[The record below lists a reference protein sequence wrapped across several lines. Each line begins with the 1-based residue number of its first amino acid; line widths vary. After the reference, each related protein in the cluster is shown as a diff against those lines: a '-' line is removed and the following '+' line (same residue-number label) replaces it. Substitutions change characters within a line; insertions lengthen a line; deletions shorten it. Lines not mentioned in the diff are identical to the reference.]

1 MTSIALVIPS
11 CDRPDILQRAIGS
24 ARNQTRP
31 FNDIIVVNDGAQPV
45 PFSSGVRL
53 LSTLGGEGPSRA
65 RNFGVKMSSTD
76 YVCYLDD
83 DDELMPNYVEEQLRA
98 IEGHEFAFSRA
109 LFRYA
114 DGFETTD
121 PEPGNP
127 GPKRYYD
134 PDALLSQNIAPV
146 SSFIHTRRAFDLVG
160 GWDESL
166 QKMEDWDFWGRMYI
180 ACGTPGKADAV
191 TNIVHRGGGPSRGD
205 GSPFSYSMA
214 CMIRDVVEAR
224 LRKMGEAGE
233 FSLSSQYV
241 DKFRIPT
248 LGIVIIGSMND
259 LSKATRELR
268 GSGLHDFE
276 VTLVSDAP
284 VPEGARAVVPPLGAS
299 DTRAF
304 NLGLLM
310 TRTKYVWLTDRQ
322 EPRRLA
328 AQLKALEG
336 PGHIFAAG
344 APDSFV
350 ARRTVIEKVGGL
362 NESLPLDKARRDL
375 WSRASDV
382 FPVSVLPGRC

>member
-1 MTSIALVIPS
+1 MNIAIIIPTYS
-11 CDRPDILQRAIGS
+11 RPDLLGRAVKS
-24 ARNQTRP
+24 ALNQTVKVM
-31 FNDIIVVNDGAQPV
+31 DIIVVNDGPRAPNPV
-45 PFSSGVRL
+45 PGTRL
-53 LSTLGGEGPSRA
+53 LSTPGGRGPAYA
-65 RNFGVKMSSTD
+65 RNFGVKMSSAD
-76 YVCYLDD
+76 YICYLDD
-83 DDELMPNYVEEQLRA
+83 DDELLPNYVGEQLRA
-98 IEGHEFAFSRA
+98 IGSHEFSFSRA

-121 PEPGNP
+121 PEPNNP

-146 SSFIHTRRAFDLVG
+146 SSFIHTRKAFELVG

-180 ACGTPGKADAV
+180 ACGAPGKADAV
-191 TNIVHRGGGPSRGD
+191 TNVIHRGGGPSRGS

-214 CMIRDVVEAR
+214 CMLRDVVEAR

-241 DKFRIPT
+241 DKFRVPT

-259 LSKATRELR
+259 LSKVTRELS

-276 VTLVSDAP
+276 VTLVSDGPA
-284 VPEGARAVVPPLGAS
+284 PEGVRAVVPPPGAS
-299 DTRAF
+299 NTGAF

-310 TRTKYVWLTDRQ
+310 TRTKYVWLADRQ

-350 ARRTVIEKVGGL
+350 ARRTVLEKVGGL
-362 NESLPLDKARRDL
+362 DESLPLDEARRDL
-375 WSRASDV
+375 WFRASDV
-382 FPVSVLPGRC
+382 LPVSVLPGRS